1 MKRLDL
7 IMLAVLLV
15 LISFTLESKAQPLE
29 GLTLERAITI
39 ALQQNP
45 NIQAALKRYEAA
57 IARIRQAKAFPEPA
71 VYWDSDLQPGF
82 FDFSGSAESYV
93 GISQLI
99 EFPGRRHYRGKVAES
114 EAEVAYSDTDLARLE
129 LILQVKIVF
138 HEILLAQEREGY
150 ARENLTL
157 AQDFLQKAEI
167 RYQAGSVARFEVLR
181 AEVEVARAE
190 NQLRI
195 ASNEVDLAKAKLNFL
210 LARGIDEPLE
220 LEGELERPS
229 FAPQLKQLLKQAE
242 EKRPE
247 LKGVRYA
254 IKAEEHAGSLARLSY
269 FPDLDFQLNRHYLQ
283 GEGTYWDA
291 VFSFSLP
298 IFFWQRQQGEI
309 AEARA
314 KVASL
319 QAESNYLTNWISLE
333 VKDAYLRVLATQDRI
348 KLYKEKILK
357 EAEEIYRIA
366 IRSYQEGE
374 IGYLEVL
381 EARRTLMGIRLSY
394 ADVLFENQVAVAE
407 LEKATAADL

>member
-1 MKRLDL
+1 M
-7 IMLAVLLV
+7 V
-15 LISFTLESKAQPLE
+15 LISFTSEAEAQPLE
-29 GLTLERAITI
+29 GLTLQGAITI
-39 ALQQNP
+39 ALQRNP

-57 IARIRQAKAFPEPA
+57 VARIRQAKAFPEPA
-71 VYWDSDLQPGF
+71 LYWDSDLQPSF
-82 FDFSGSAESYV
+82 FGFSGSAESYV

-99 EFPGRRHYRGKVAES
+99 EFPGRRHFRGKVAES
-114 EAEVAYSDTDLARLE
+114 EADVAYSDADIAKLE
-129 LILQVKIVF
+129 LILQVKITFYEV
-138 HEILLAQEREGY
+138 LLAQERQSY

-157 AQDFLQKAEI
+157 AQDFLEKAQI

-195 ASNEVDLAKAKLNFL
+195 ATNEVDLAKAKLNFL
-210 LARGIDEPLE
+210 LYRKLEEPIE
-220 LEGELERPS
+220 PEGELERPPY
-229 FAPQLKQLLKQAE
+229 APELTQLFKEAE
-242 EKRPE
+242 QKRPE
-247 LKGVRYA
+247 LKGVRYT
-254 IKAEEHAGSLARLSY
+254 IKAEEHAGSLAKLSY
-269 FPDLDFQLNRHYLQ
+269 FPDLDLQLTRHYLQ
-283 GEGTYWDA
+283 DEGTFWDV

-314 KVASL
+314 RISSL
-319 QAESNYLTNWISLE
+319 QAESAYLANLIFLE
-333 VKDAYLRVLATQDRI
+333 VKDAHLRVLATQDRI

-394 ADVLFENQVAVAE
+394 ADVLFENQVSVAE

>member
-1 MKRLDL
+1 MKRLGLFLFVVIL
-7 IMLAVLLV
+7 ILT
-15 LISFTLESKAQPLE
+15 SFITEAEAQSLK
-29 GLTLERAITI
+29 GLTLERAISI

-45 NIQAALKRYEAA
+45 NIRAALMRYEASV
-57 IARIRQAKAFPEPA
+57 ARIKQAKAFPEPA
-71 VYWDSDLQPGF
+71 VYWDSDLQPSF
-82 FDFSGSAESYV
+82 FSFGGSAESYV

-99 EFPGRRHYRGKVAES
+99 EFPGRRHFRGKVAEN
-114 EAEVAYSDTDLARLE
+114 EAQVASSDTDFARLE
-129 LILQVKIVF
+129 LILRVKIAF
-138 HEILLAQEREGY
+138 HEILLVQEREKY
-150 ARENLTL
+150 AQENLTL

-220 LEGELERPS
+220 LEGVLERPPYTPEAS
-229 FAPQLKQLLKQAE
+229 QLLKLAGQ
-242 EKRPE
+242 KRPE

-254 IKAEEHAGSLARLSY
+254 IKAEEYAQSLAKLSY
-269 FPDLDFQLNRHYLQ
+269 FPDLDFQLNRHYLE

-298 IFFWQRQQGEI
+298 IFFWQRQKGEI

-314 KVASL
+314 RVASL
-319 QAESNYLTNWISLE
+319 QAESAYLTNQIYLE
-333 VKDAYLRVLATQDRI
+333 VKDAHLRVLATQDRI
-348 KLYKEKILK
+348 RLYKEKILK

>member
-1 MKRLDL
+1 M
-7 IMLAVLLV
+7 V
-15 LISFTLESKAQPLE
+15 LISFTSEAEAQPLE
-29 GLTLERAITI
+29 GLTLQGAITI
-39 ALQQNP
+39 ALQRNP

-57 IARIRQAKAFPEPA
+57 VARIRQAKAFPEPA
-71 VYWDSDLQPGF
+71 LYWDSDLQPSFFGF
-82 FDFSGSAESYV
+82 SRSAESYV

-99 EFPGRRHYRGKVAES
+99 EFPGRRHFRGKVAES
-114 EAEVAYSDTDLARLE
+114 EADVAYSDADIAKLE
-129 LILQVKIVF
+129 LILQVKITFYEV
-138 HEILLAQEREGY
+138 LLAQERQSY

-157 AQDFLQKAEI
+157 AQDFLEKAQI

-195 ASNEVDLAKAKLNFL
+195 ATNEVDLAKAKLNFL
-210 LARGIDEPLE
+210 LYRKLEEPIE
-220 LEGELERPS
+220 PEGELERPPY
-229 FAPQLKQLLKQAE
+229 APELTQLFKEAE
-242 EKRPE
+242 QKRPE
-247 LKGVRYA
+247 LKGVRYT
-254 IKAEEHAGSLARLSY
+254 IKAEEHAGSLAKLSY
-269 FPDLDFQLNRHYLQ
+269 FPDLDLQLTRHYLQ
-283 GEGTYWDA
+283 DEGTFWDV

-314 KVASL
+314 RISSL
-319 QAESNYLTNWISLE
+319 QAESAYLANLIFLE
-333 VKDAYLRVLATQDRI
+333 VKDAHLRVLATQDRI

-394 ADVLFENQVAVAE
+394 ADVLFENQVSVAE

>member
-1 MKRLDL
+1 MKRIDAFFLV
-7 IMLAVLLV
+7 VLLV
-15 LISFTLESKAQPLE
+15 SIAVNSPAEAQPLKE
-29 GLTLERAITI
+29 LTLQRAITI
-39 ALQQNP
+39 ALAQNP
-45 NIQAALKRYEAA
+45 NIRAALKRYEAA
-57 IARIRQAKAFPEPA
+57 VARTKQAKAFPEPA
-71 VYWDSDLQPGF
+71 VYWDSDLQPNF
-82 FDFSGSAESYV
+82 FGFSGSAESYV

-99 EFPGRRHYRGKVAES
+99 EFPGRRHYRGKVAEK
-114 EAEVAYSDTDLARLE
+114 EAEVAYSDTDIARLE
-129 LILQVKIVF
+129 LILQVKIAF
-138 HEILLAQEREGY
+138 HEVLLAQEREKY

-157 AQDFLQKAEI
+157 AEDFLQKAQI

-195 ASNEVDLAKAKLNFL
+195 ASNEVDLTKAKLNFL
-210 LARGIDEPLE
+210 LARRIDEPLE
-220 LEGELERPS
+220 LEGELERAPYT
-229 FAPQLKQLLKQAE
+229 PQLQQLLKEAE
-242 EKRPE
+242 QKRPE
-247 LKGVRYA
+247 LQGMSYA
-254 IKAEEHAGSLARLSY
+254 IKAQQYAGSLAKLSY
-269 FPDLDFQLNRHYLQ
+269 LPDLDLQLNRHYLQ
-283 GEGTYWDA
+283 DEGTFWD
-291 VFSFSLP
+291 VVLSFSLP

-314 KVASL
+314 RAASL
-319 QAESNYLTNWISLE
+319 EAKSAYLNNQIALE

-348 KLYKEKILK
+348 TLYKEKILK

-394 ADVLFENQVAVAE
+394 ADVLLENQVAVAE

>member
-1 MKRLDL
+1 
-7 IMLAVLLV
+7 
-15 LISFTLESKAQPLE
+15 
-29 GLTLERAITI
+29 
-39 ALQQNP
+39 
-45 NIQAALKRYEAA
+45 
-57 IARIRQAKAFPEPA
+57 
-71 VYWDSDLQPGF
+71 
-82 FDFSGSAESYV
+82 
-93 GISQLI
+93 
-99 EFPGRRHYRGKVAES
+99 
-114 EAEVAYSDTDLARLE
+114 
-129 LILQVKIVF
+129 
-138 HEILLAQEREGY
+138 
-150 ARENLTL
+150 LTL
-157 AQDFLQKAEI
+157 AQDFLEKAQI

-195 ASNEVDLAKAKLNFL
+195 ATNEVDLAKAKLNFL
-210 LARGIDEPLE
+210 LYRKLEEPIE
-220 LEGELERPS
+220 PEGELERPPY
-229 FAPQLKQLLKQAE
+229 APELTQLFKEAE
-242 EKRPE
+242 QKRPE

-254 IKAEEHAGSLARLSY
+254 IKAEEHAGSLAKLSY
-269 FPDLDFQLNRHYLQ
+269 FPDLDLQLTRHYLQ
-283 GEGTYWDA
+283 DEGTFWDV

-314 KVASL
+314 RISSL
-319 QAESNYLTNWISLE
+319 QAESAYLANLIFLE
-333 VKDAYLRVLATQDRI
+333 VKDAHLRVLATQDRI

-394 ADVLFENQVAVAE
+394 ADVLFENQVSVAE